1 MVRRV
6 IAGAA
11 VVVLLLGGCG
21 IADESGVTDL
31 GPGPSGGTS
40 TGNGSSRNQVTRDS
54 TSDRVQFVN
63 NYLRAAA
70 GDYDGALE
78 RVKQFMSPAARARF
92 SPAATLRVIRLTSSP
107 LLDAGQER
115 VSIDYE
121 LVGTLGKNGL
131 LEPAAERSNTVSR
144 YEFGLEEVTG
154 DGLYVTNAPPFL
166 LLSDTALADF
176 YDERTIY
183 FWNTERTGLVP
194 DVRYLLND
202 VPIEQE
208 PTVILNWLIAGPAP
222 WLRDAVEVLP
232 DGTKLEGKVPEID
245 QDRLVITLSA
255 QALPTEGTEQALDRL
270 RRQVQWSLRRL
281 LPEFLDL
288 RVGHQETRSY
298 SGTDFLTSNLA
309 YRSGSV
315 SPERYV
321 VYNRAIRRLEDI
333 ERPNADSV
341 PGIAAEANKDI
352 SRAALSTSGTDI
364 FTAVVTGSG
373 KGEQLR
379 VGTAPLGTT
388 AALKDVS
395 GLPPGIG
402 YPVWAITP
410 VAGTEG
416 GVGLVIADG
425 RLWRFQAQ
433 GGPAQLVQWQ
443 GVDGPIS
450 AITVAPD
457 GHRVALV
464 AGGRLYRAVLT
475 VSGDRLALAL
485 SGLEELEPPLRTV
498 TAVDFSGESW
508 LTVSGVGNGDRTA
521 MLNVSIDGALQ
532 SDVVRDMGKVSVT
545 YLTAYPAN
553 PALSAFGT
561 SVLYSTGSDAWE
573 AFTTSLQITAEHLAG
588 PPEQKR
594 DGVVPG
600 APLFLN

>member
-315 SPERYV
+315 SPER
-321 VYNRAIRRLEDI
+321 
-333 ERPNADSV
+333 
-341 PGIAAEANKDI
+341 
-352 SRAALSTSGTDI
+352 
-364 FTAVVTGSG
+364 
-373 KGEQLR
+373 
-379 VGTAPLGTT
+379 
-388 AALKDVS
+388 
-395 GLPPGIG
+395 
-402 YPVWAITP
+402 
-410 VAGTEG
+410 
-416 GVGLVIADG
+416 
-425 RLWRFQAQ
+425 
-433 GGPAQLVQWQ
+433 
-443 GVDGPIS
+443 
-450 AITVAPD
+450 
-457 GHRVALV
+457 
-464 AGGRLYRAVLT
+464 
-475 VSGDRLALAL
+475 
-485 SGLEELEPPLRTV
+485 
-498 TAVDFSGESW
+498 
-508 LTVSGVGNGDRTA
+508 
-521 MLNVSIDGALQ
+521 
-532 SDVVRDMGKVSVT
+532 
-545 YLTAYPAN
+545 
-553 PALSAFGT
+553 
-561 SVLYSTGSDAWE
+561 
-573 AFTTSLQITAEHLAG
+573 
-588 PPEQKR
+588 
-594 DGVVPG
+594 
-600 APLFLN
+600 

>member
-6 IAGAA
+6 LAGAA
-11 VVVLLLGGCG
+11 VAVLLLGGCG

-31 GPGPSGGTS
+31 GPGPSSGTS
-40 TGNGSSRNQVTRDS
+40 SGNGSSRSQVTRTS

-70 GDYDGALE
+70 GDYDGTLE
-78 RVKQFMSPAARARF
+78 RVKQFMSPSAREKF
-92 SPAATLRVIRLTSSP
+92 NPPAALRVIRLTSSP

-121 LVGTLGKNGL
+121 DVGTLGKNGV
-131 LEPAAERSNTVSR
+131 LEPPAKPSGTVQR
-144 YEFGLEEVTG
+144 YEFTLDEVTG
-154 DGLYVTNAPPFL
+154 EGLYVTSAPLML

-183 FWNTERTGLVP
+183 FWNTEHTGLVP
-194 DVRYLLND
+194 DVRHLLAD

-208 PTVILNWLIAGPAP
+208 PTIILSWLIAGPAQ

-232 DGTKLEGKVPEID
+232 DGTKLEGKVPEISE
-245 QDRLVITLSA
+245 DRLVITLSA
-255 QALPTEGTEQALDRL
+255 QALPTKNTEEALDRL

-288 RVGHQETRSY
+288 RIGHQETRSY

-309 YRSGSV
+309 YRPVTV

-321 VYNRAIRRLEDI
+321 VYNRAIRRLEDSD
-333 ERPNADSV
+333 RPNADSV
-341 PGIAAEANKDI
+341 PGIAPEANKDI
-352 SRAALSTSGTDI
+352 SRAALSTSGTHL
-364 FTAVVTGSG
+364 FAAVVTGSG
-373 KGEQLR
+373 RSERLR
-379 VGTAPLGTT
+379 VGAAPLG
-388 AALKDVS
+388 AAAQLKEIS

-410 VAGTEG
+410 AGRVEG

-425 RLWRFQAQ
+425 ELYRFQAQ
-433 GGPAQLVQWQ
+433 GGAAQLVQWQ
-443 GVDGPIS
+443 AVDGAIS

-464 AGGRLYRAVLT
+464 AGGRLYRGMLT
-475 VSGDRLALAL
+475 VSGDRLTVT
-485 SGLEELEPPLRTV
+485 GIEELEPPLRTV

-521 MLNVSIDGALQ
+521 MLNMSIDGGLQ
-532 SDVVRDMGKVSVT
+532 SVWLPDMGKVSVT
-545 YLTAYPAN
+545 YLTSYPAN
-553 PALSAFGT
+553 PASSSYGT
-561 SVLYSTGSDAWE
+561 SVLYSTGGDAWE
-573 AFTTSLQITAEHLAG
+573 AFTTSQQITVEQLAG
-588 PPEQKR
+588 PPEQRR
-594 DGVVPG
+594 DGVAPG